1 MLGNPAEAP
10 FQAYSEYVMPNW
22 LVEAFIDNVPTPAA
36 IRDPGG
42 TLAPTLRL
50 EVDGSNTYM
59 VEQLDY
65 GFIPAMA
72 RRRRALSA
80 AARR

>member
-1 MLGNPAEAP
+1 VLGNPADQP

-22 LVEAFIDNVPTPAA
+22 LVEAFIDRVPTPQGE
-36 IRDPGG
+36 RSGG

-50 EVDGSNTYM
+50 HVEGSNTYV

-72 RRRRALSA
+72 NVGGALGA